1 MQTWSEPGDNVSK
14 LRKQSLNI
22 QSCPFRSL
30 IAMYKLLLNDLDARL
45 CVFLFLFL
53 FISLLLES
61 AGTWLAILHWYRDG
75 AHFSLIPH
83 KFPSQI
89 YWIPEDAYVPL
100 LQYYLSHKVFVLW
113 TSIISTSTRHENMPF
128 QSYYLKEA
136 FVVPYSQTCEINSV
150 NSKLCMH
157 TLHY

>member
-61 AGTWLAILHWYRDG
+61 AGTWLAILHWYGDG
-75 AHFSLIPH
+75 AHFSLSLTS
-83 KFPSQI
+83 FPPRFIEYQKMHMYPCYSTTC
-89 YWIPEDAYVPL
+89 
-100 LQYYLSHKVFVLW
+100 HTVFVLW
-113 TSIISTSTRHENMPF
+113 TSIISTSTRHENMPPIVLF
-128 QSYYLKEA
+128 K
-136 FVVPYSQTCEINSV
+136 II
-150 NSKLCMH
+150 LCSTILTNMWNK
-157 TLHY
+157 

>member
-30 IAMYKLLLNDLDARL
+30 IAMYKLLLNDPNAHL
-45 CVFLFLFL
+45 CVSFFSIFCFSL
-53 FISLLLES
+53 LLLES
-61 AGTWLAILHWYRDG
+61 AGNWLAILHWYWDG

-113 TSIISTSTRHENMPF
+113 TSIISTSTRHENMPPIVLF
-128 QSYYLKEA
+128 K
-136 FVVPYSQTCEINSV
+136 II
-150 NSKLCMH
+150 LCSTILTNMWNK
-157 TLHY
+157 